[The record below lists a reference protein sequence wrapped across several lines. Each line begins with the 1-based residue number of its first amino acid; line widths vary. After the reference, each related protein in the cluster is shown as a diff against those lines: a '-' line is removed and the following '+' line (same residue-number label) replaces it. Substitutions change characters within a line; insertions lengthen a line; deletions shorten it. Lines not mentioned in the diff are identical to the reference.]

1 MEAPYL
7 DKNFVKNL
15 NDTAEVFIS
24 RGFTV
29 FPVKEDKTPM
39 VDSWSVYKPISIE
52 AFKKLS
58 SKCWGMALCMG
69 GKKKLTA
76 IDFDLKYDLTG
87 NLFDRYKSSVDISI
101 LKKMNVNTTKN
112 RGYHLIFSCPVV
124 EANQVLAARPT
135 TLEELEVTFE
145 KNRHKGILDASRAV
159 VNDTKRVLIETR
171 GEGGYILIPPSF
183 GYKSVYGKL
192 NVIKFQEYN
201 ELMEAARS
209 FNEVYDSVK
218 RGYSDNEDLIEA
230 FNKDNVGLDI
240 LTKYGWTPTYD
251 NGKDVRLLRPGNTYS
266 KSSALFDRHLNKFY
280 VFSTSSVFRPNTAYD
295 PFDILCAIEF
305 GGNVKKAVNWLEN
318 GDSI

>member
-1 MEAPYL
+1 MQPPHL
-7 DKNFVKNL
+7 DKNFVNEL
-15 NDTAEVFIS
+15 NASAEVFIK

-39 VDSWSVYKPISIE
+39 VNSWDVNKPITIE
-52 AFKKLS
+52 EFKKLS
-58 SKCWGMALCMG
+58 ARSWGMALCMG

-87 NLFDRYKSSVDISI
+87 NLFERYKSMINVPL

-112 RGYHLIFSCPVV
+112 KGYHLIFSCPVV
-124 EANQVLAARPT
+124 EANQVLAARAT
-135 TLEELEVTFE
+135 IESELLQTFE
-145 KNRHKGILDASRAV
+145 KNKHKGILDASRSV

-192 NVIKFQEYN
+192 NVIKFYEYN
-201 ELMEAARS
+201 ELMEAART

-218 RGYSDNEDLIEA
+218 RGYSENEDLIEA
-230 FNKDNVGLDI
+230 FNKDNIGLDI
-240 LTKYGWTPTYD
+240 LTKYGWTATYD

-266 KSSALFDRHLNKFY
+266 KSSALFDRHANKFY
-280 VFSTSSVFRPNTAYD
+280 VFSTSSVFRPNIAYD

-318 GDSI
+318 G